1 MVPNPRPIDDVLA
14 RAGAARDAAAGSPV
28 HSERTASWLG
38 LALGVSF
45 SVCFLTGLLSHLIQV
60 PPAWFTWTSRP
71 AGLYRVTQ
79 GVHVA
84 TGIASIPLLLAKLW
98 SVHHHLVAW
107 PPARSTA
114 DVLERISLVP
124 LVGGSLFLLMSGWQN
139 INLWYPW
146 PVFFPRAHYWVA
158 WVTVGA
164 LLTHVAAKVPVMRR
178 VLGSGARDVSPPALG
193 TLSRRG
199 YLALVGGAAAAL
211 TLTTVGQTVGPL
223 RHLAFFAPRRPD
235 RGPQGV
241 PVNRAATEAGVVDRA
256 MASSY
261 RLDVE
266 GAVTRPLSL
275 TLADLQG
282 LVQREATLPISCV
295 EGWSAT
301 GRWRGV
307 AVPDLLALAGV
318 DERRD
323 VEVEVHS
330 LEEGGA
336 YSRSVLN
343 RWHARDR
350 DTLLALDLGGEPLHL
365 DHGFPLRL
373 IGPNRPGVHQTKWVT
388 RLVVR

>member
-1 MVPNPRPIDDVLA
+1 MPIPRPIAEVLGRVA
-14 RAGAARDAAAGSPV
+14 AARDAAAGRPV

-45 SVCFLTGLLSHLIQV
+45 SVCFVTGLLSHWIQV

-98 SVHHHLVAW
+98 SVHHHLLAW
-107 PPARSTA
+107 PPARSAA

-146 PVFFPRAHYWVA
+146 AVFFPRAHYWVA

-164 LLTHVAAKVPVMRR
+164 LVAHVAAKMPVLRR
-178 VLGSGARDVSPPALG
+178 ALGPGPVDVDPPAAG
-193 TLSRRG
+193 TLSRRS

-211 TLTTVGQTVGPL
+211 TLATVGQTVGPL
-223 RHLAFFAPRRPD
+223 RHLAFLAPRRPD

-241 PVNRAATEAGVVDRA
+241 PVNRAAIEAGVVDRA
-256 MASSY
+256 MATSY

-275 TLADLQG
+275 TLADLRD
-282 LVQREATLPISCV
+282 LSQREATLPISCV

-301 GRWRGV
+301 ARWRGV

-350 DTLLALDLGGEPLHL
+350 DTLLALELGGEPLHL
-365 DHGFPLRL
+365 DHGFPVRL